1 MQRGTS
7 CFAHCRG
14 APWCLVKRHATPVS
28 DRKAPKGPSQVRL
41 DRPPCA
47 RRRTATAAG
56 IGSLLDM
63 GNCSDLCRRE
73 SLLCAE
79 SGRCRG
85 QRVRRARST
94 QGLGQA
100 EMACETVMQVS
111 PARAGTM
118 AFAGTMHQLGLT
130 GSKLHIEVL
139 VSPARAG
146 TWWNEGDTSIG
157 FPPRAGTWLRTQ
169 NLRRLG
175 IRSTK
180 KLWVRRSTGLSQQM
194 VRQTS
199 CRVSQYREAPMSWL
213 VSACTPTPSES
224 ELSRALA

>member
-1 MQRGTS
+1 M
-7 CFAHCRG
+7 
-14 APWCLVKRHATPVS
+14 
-28 DRKAPKGPSQVRL
+28 L
-41 DRPPCA
+41 DLQLPPTA

-73 SLLCAE
+73 ILLCAE

-100 EMACETVMQVS
+100 EMACETVMQVF
-111 PARAGTM
+111 PAHAGTM

-157 FPPRAGTWLRTQ
+157 FPPRVGFPRAQGHGEFLQVGRRRIAGFPPRAGTWLRTQ

-180 KLWVRRSTGLSQQM
+180 KMGVRRSTGLSQQM

-199 CRVSQYREAPMSWL
+199 CSVSQYREAPMSWL

-224 ELSRALA
+224 ERSRALA